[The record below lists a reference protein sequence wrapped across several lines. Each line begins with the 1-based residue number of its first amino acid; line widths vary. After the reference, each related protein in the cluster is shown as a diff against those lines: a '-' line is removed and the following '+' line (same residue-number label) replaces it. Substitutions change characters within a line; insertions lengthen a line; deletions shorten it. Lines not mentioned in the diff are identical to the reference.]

1 MPWQAGVSAED
12 FEAFMQYTACFLGNM
27 GNYLSF
33 GDTKF
38 VPRCPKPTVSNI
50 IGCSSEP
57 GLLAEWEAIASMV
70 YDLSADNKQMG
81 LEGAGISTYYSPN
94 ISKEKIQVVQDFLAT
109 QNLGDQA
116 YNTRLFDRGDVLE
129 LAIASAEVKAP
140 ATHEFNGT
148 KIEVTYGDHQ
158 PFMKGLADN
167 IEAAI
172 PFVPADRPDQK
183 QMLVEYVKAFRG
195 GNIEDHKNSQRA
207 WIKDMAPPVETNIGF
222 IESYRDPFG
231 TRGEFEGFVAV
242 VNREQSSKFQA
253 LVDKAT
259 DFIKMLP
266 WSPDFGGFLVH
277 GGARAGYWCVSVM
290 ARDSLTYVARLGS

>member
-1 MPWQAGVSAED
+1 VPWQAGVSAED

-195 GNIEDHKNSQRA
+195 GNLENHKNSQLA
-207 WIKDMAPPVETNIGF
+207 WIKDIVPPPVETNTSAV
-222 IESYRDPFG
+222 SYWDPS
-231 TRGEFEGFVAV
+231 APAA
-242 VNREQSSKFQA
+242 SSK
-253 LVDKAT
+253 
-259 DFIKMLP
+259 
-266 WSPDFGGFLVH
+266 
-277 GGARAGYWCVSVM
+277 
-290 ARDSLTYVARLGS
+290 GSWPC